1 MAQTW
6 LGISSFTYPF
16 LSGVNPA
23 QRPAQPLTPLGLIDK
38 AVALDVGCVQYS
50 HNLPFDDFSDATLDE
65 IRVYAQER
73 GILLEAGMKGMTPA
87 RLERYIDISA
97 RLGVSML
104 RGITDAA
111 GYEPPMEETVRVVR
125 GVLPRLERHGLTLG
139 IENHDRFLAHE
150 YAEMIAQIGHP
161 LVGLV
166 VDSTNSL
173 STEEPI
179 DEVLQYM
186 APYCVCFHVK
196 DYTIQRSNS
205 SVGLAI
211 TGMPAGQ
218 GRQPIPKILDYLKR
232 EAPRDFSTVLESWMA
247 CCPTLEQTLSQEED
261 WAEQSVA
268 YLRQLIPA
276 RPPYS
281 GQP

>member
-73 GILLEAGMKGMTPA
+73 GILLETGMKGMTPA

-173 STEEPI
+173 ST
-179 DEVLQYM
+179 
-186 APYCVCFHVK
+186 
-196 DYTIQRSNS
+196 
-205 SVGLAI
+205 
-211 TGMPAGQ
+211 
-218 GRQPIPKILDYLKR
+218 
-232 EAPRDFSTVLESWMA
+232 
-247 CCPTLEQTLSQEED
+247 
-261 WAEQSVA
+261 
-268 YLRQLIPA
+268 
-276 RPPYS
+276 
-281 GQP
+281 